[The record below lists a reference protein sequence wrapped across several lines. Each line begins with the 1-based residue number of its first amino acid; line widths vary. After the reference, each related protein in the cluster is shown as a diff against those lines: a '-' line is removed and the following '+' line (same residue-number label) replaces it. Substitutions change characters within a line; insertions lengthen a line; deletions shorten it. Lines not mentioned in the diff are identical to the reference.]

1 MSVKIS
7 FWEVAQGSRDKLGS
21 DQETGQ
27 IVLQKYIL
35 IVNKSLNEYVIIPY
49 PYLIRQLFMKTNK
62 DLYCFYKDQL
72 FLFNNK
78 HW

>member
-7 FWEVAQGSRDKLGS
+7 FWGAAQGSRDKLGS

-35 IVNKSLNEYVIIPY
+35 TVNKRLNEYVIISY
-49 PYLIRQLFMKTNK
+49 PYLIKQLFMKTN
-62 DLYCFYKDQL
+62 
-72 FLFNNK
+72 
-78 HW
+78 